1 MPAFPAKAIFNRS
14 HKARQRRSGDGLA
27 RAARERQEEVQ
38 FNLRQLSVCLRRSSG
53 QACHRGAGIIIGC
66 VVFVMQTLSFPR

>member
-1 MPAFPAKAIFNRS
+1 MPALPAKAIFNCS

-38 FNLRQLSVCLRRSSG
+38 FNLRQLSVCLRGALVRPVTEG
-53 QACHRGAGIIIGC
+53 QG
-66 VVFVMQTLSFPR
+66 

>member
-38 FNLRQLSVCLRRSSG
+38 FNLRQLSVCLRGALVRPVTEG
-53 QACHRGAGIIIGC
+53 QG
-66 VVFVMQTLSFPR
+66 